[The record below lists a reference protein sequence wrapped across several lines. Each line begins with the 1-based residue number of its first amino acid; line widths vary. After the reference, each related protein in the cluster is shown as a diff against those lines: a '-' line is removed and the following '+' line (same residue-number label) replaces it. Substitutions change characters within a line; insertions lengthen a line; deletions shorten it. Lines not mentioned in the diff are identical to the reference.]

1 MGLCDLTDTAQASR
15 GDLSV
20 AARGLYDFFRAYNQ
34 FWAPKYHLKSYIIHP
49 ISVLY
54 LCGTNVPVWQSCD
67 GVNYMSCL
75 RPTALQFLKICH
87 SQELTVDATAPE
99 NAYIN

>member
-1 MGLCDLTDTAQASR
+1 MGLRRNLCDFTDTAQASR

-34 FWAPKYHLKSYIIHP
+34 FWAPKYHLKSYIIRL

-54 LCGTNVPVWQSCD
+54 LCGTNVQMYPYGNHAMGQTT
-67 GVNYMSCL
+67 CL
-75 RPTALQFLKICH
+75 GFSLIFDI
-87 SQELTVDATAPE
+87 
-99 NAYIN
+99 